1 MQPISNSFLRKDV
14 RNQILSGDQDIKL
27 RERDIA
33 LKTRRLLVKLADL
46 ASLKSVLIN
55 CTQHS
60 VSNPTQVSQSSLS
73 LSKVH
78 CY

>member
-46 ASLKSVLIN
+46 ASLKSVLISP
-55 CTQHS
+55 CYKFYIYFFLCFS
-60 VSNPTQVSQSSLS
+60 PFQVL
-73 LSKVH
+73 
-78 CY
+78 